1 MPIAFQKL
9 SHVKLLDSL
18 PEETLFR
25 LSTQLTER
33 RFARREMVIA
43 KDHARPELGI
53 LIEGRLQGVDFTVVG
68 RSAGLY
74 FVEPGDFFGELS
86 VIDGLPPAEHVIA
99 AAKSVAVFLEAEA
112 ARRLIL
118 DTPVLAQRVMLRLSS
133 RVREVTAQRTLLS
146 LPNPVQR
153 LCVQLMQLAQPL
165 PGAGTTLTID
175 PAPTHQE
182 LAIMINASRET
193 VTRAFQ
199 GLTLR
204 EAIQRN
210 GTALLINQP
219 GLLRD
224 IGLGT
229 AELPR
234 N

>member
-1 MPIAFQKL
+1 M
-9 SHVKLLDSL
+9 
-18 PEETLFR
+18 R
-25 LSTQLTER
+25 LSTQVTER
-33 RFARREMVIA
+33 RFVRREVVIA
-43 KDHARPELGI
+43 KEMARPELGF
-53 LIEGRLQGVDFTVVG
+53 LLEGRLQGVDFTVDG

-118 DTPVLAQRVMLRLSS
+118 DTPLLAQRVMMRLSA

-153 LCVQLMQLAQPL
+153 LCVQLMQLAQMT
-165 PGAGTTLTID
+165 PGSDRATID

-199 GLTLR
+199 ALTLQ
-204 EAIQRN
+204 EAIARD
-210 GTALLINQP
+210 GTALYVLRREF
-219 GLLRD
+219 LLD
-224 IGLGT
+224 IGQGRT
-229 AELPR
+229 ELPR
-234 N
+234 A

>member
-1 MPIAFQKL
+1 MPVAFQKL
-9 SHVKLLDSL
+9 VPVKLLDCLSQEAL
-18 PEETLFR
+18 MR
-25 LSTQLTER
+25 LSTQVTER
-33 RFARREMVIA
+33 RFVRREVVIA
-43 KDHARPELGI
+43 KEMARPELGF
-53 LIEGRLQGVDFTVVG
+53 LLEGRLQGVDFTVDG

-118 DTPVLAQRVMLRLSS
+118 DTPLLAQRVMMRLSA

-153 LCVQLMQLAQPL
+153 LCVQLMQLAQMT
-165 PGAGTTLTID
+165 PGNDRATID

-199 GLTLR
+199 ALTLQ
-204 EAIQRN
+204 EAIARD
-210 GTALLINQP
+210 GTALYVLRREF
-219 GLLRD
+219 LLD
-224 IGLGT
+224 IGQGRT
-229 AELPR
+229 ELPR
-234 N
+234 A

>member
-9 SHVKLLDSL
+9 AQVKLLDSL
-18 PEETLFR
+18 PEETVFR
-25 LSTQLTER
+25 LSAQLSER
-33 RFARREMVIA
+33 RFARREVVIA
-43 KDHARPELGI
+43 KDHARPELGF
-53 LIEGRLQGVDFTVVG
+53 LIEGRLQGVDFTVDG

-99 AAKSVAVFLEAEA
+99 AAKSVAVFLEVEA

-165 PGAGTTLTID
+165 AGSADIMSID

-199 GLTLR
+199 ALTLK

-210 GTALLINQP
+210 GTALLIVRQA
-219 GLLRD
+219 LLRD
-224 IGLGT
+224 IALGV
-229 AELPR
+229 ADLPR
-234 N
+234 S

>member
-9 SHVKLLDSL
+9 AQVKLLDSL
-18 PEETLFR
+18 PEETVFR

-33 RFARREMVIA
+33 RFARREVVMTKGHA
-43 KDHARPELGI
+43 KAELGF
-53 LIEGRLQGVDFTVVG
+53 LIEGRLQGVDFTVDG

-86 VIDGLPPAEHVIA
+86 VVDGLPPAEHVIA
-99 AAKSVAVFLEAEA
+99 AAKSVAVFLEADA

-118 DTPVLAQRVMLRLSS
+118 DTPLLAQRVMQRLSS

-153 LCVQLMQLAQPL
+153 LCVQLMQLAQPIV
-165 PGAGTTLTID
+165 GSDDAMCVD

-199 GLTLR
+199 GLTLK

-210 GTALLINQP
+210 GTALLISRP
-219 GLLRD
+219 DLLRD
-224 IGLGT
+224 IGLG
-229 AELPR
+229 AVDLPR
-234 N
+234 S

>member
-1 MPIAFQKL
+1 MPVAFQKL
-9 SHVKLLDSL
+9 VPVKLLDCLSQEAL
-18 PEETLFR
+18 MR
-25 LSTQLTER
+25 LSTQVTER
-33 RFARREMVIA
+33 RFVRREVVIA
-43 KDHARPELGI
+43 KEMARPELGF
-53 LIEGRLQGVDFTVVG
+53 LLEGRLQGVDFTVDG

-118 DTPVLAQRVMLRLSS
+118 DTPLLAQRVMMRLSA

-153 LCVQLMQLAQPL
+153 LCVQLMQLAQMT
-165 PGAGTTLTID
+165 PGSDRATID

-199 GLTLR
+199 ALTLQ
-204 EAIQRN
+204 EAIARD
-210 GTALLINQP
+210 GTALYVLRREF
-219 GLLRD
+219 LLD
-224 IGLGT
+224 IGQGRT
-229 AELPR
+229 ELPR
-234 N
+234 A

>member
-9 SHVKLLDSL
+9 AQVKLLDSL
-18 PEETLFR
+18 PEETVFR
-25 LSTQLTER
+25 LSTQLSER
-33 RFARREMVIA
+33 RFSRREVVIA
-43 KDHARPELGI
+43 KDQVRPELGF
-53 LIEGRLQGVDFTVVG
+53 LIEGRLQGVDFTVDG

-118 DTPVLAQRVMLRLSS
+118 DTPLLAQRVMLRLSS
-133 RVREVTAQRTLLS
+133 RGREVTAQRTLLS

-153 LCVQLMQLAQPL
+153 LCVQLMQLAQP
-165 PGAGTTLTID
+165 GTGDVMSID

-199 GLTLR
+199 GLALK

-210 GTALLINQP
+210 GTALLILRQA
-219 GLLRD
+219 LLRD
-224 IGLGT
+224 IGLGVV
-229 AELPR
+229 ELPR
-234 N
+234 S

>member
-1 MPIAFQKL
+1 MPVAFQKL
-9 SHVKLLDSL
+9 VPVKLLDCLSQEAL
-18 PEETLFR
+18 MR
-25 LSTQLTER
+25 LSTQVTER
-33 RFARREMVIA
+33 RFVRREVVIA
-43 KDHARPELGI
+43 KEMARPEPGFL
-53 LIEGRLQGVDFTVVG
+53 LEGRLQGVDFTVDG

-118 DTPVLAQRVMLRLSS
+118 DTPLLAQRVMMRLSA

-153 LCVQLMQLAQPL
+153 LCVQLMQLAQMT
-165 PGAGTTLTID
+165 PGSDRATID

-199 GLTLR
+199 ALTLQ
-204 EAIQRN
+204 EAIARD
-210 GTALLINQP
+210 GTALYVLRREF
-219 GLLRD
+219 LLD
-224 IGLGT
+224 IGQGRT
-229 AELPR
+229 ELPR
-234 N
+234 A